1 MAETIVLMS
10 FAQTAIE
17 SAKPIGIA
25 AEDTEQLLKLTT
37 EFDSIAAGS
46 PGPERRK
53 ALVTK
58 TREIH
63 ALCQRMRVTAVAKI
77 GGAGALAS
85 RPDCSTLLE
94 TLQKVRDMAAHEA
107 TKVHG

>member
-10 FAQTAIE
+10 FAQPAIE
-17 SAKPIGIA
+17 SAKPLGVA
-25 AEDTEQLLKLTT
+25 AEDIEQLLKLTT

-46 PGPERRK
+46 PGPERMK
-53 ALVTK
+53 ALVSK

-63 ALCQRMRVTAVAKI
+63 ILCQRIRVTAVAKI
-77 GGAGALAS
+77 GGAAELAS
-85 RPDCSTLLE
+85 RPDCSTLIE
-94 TLQKVRDMAAHEA
+94 KLQKVRDMAAIEA